1 MEFRILAYAV
11 AALSFA
17 GVASAQQRLGD
28 LEMDAVTAGLAPFT
42 IDCPAC
48 AVASSSSAS
57 MNGVKIATSGT
68 ASPGGG
74 SSDSKGNENRHGS
87 RRNCRPSRAGGSGS
101 GAARG
106 CGDAERSLGH
116 HHSQLDA

>member
-1 MEFRILAYAV
+1 MEFRILAYAI

-17 GVASAQQRLGD
+17 GFASAQQRLGD

-42 IDCPAC
+42 SIDCPAC

-57 MNGVKIATSGT
+57 MNGITIATSGT

-74 SSDSKGNENRHGS
+74 SSDSKATNTNTA
-87 RRNCRPSRAGGSGS
+87 AGGTAGPAV
-101 GAARG
+101 GAVPVPPAVAATLNAASVITITRN
-106 CGDAERSLGH
+106 
-116 HHSQLDA
+116 

>member
-1 MEFRILAYAV
+1 MEFRSLAYAV

-17 GVASAQQRLGD
+17 GFASAQQRLGD

-42 IDCPAC
+42 SIDCPAC

-57 MNGVKIATSGT
+57 MNGVTIATSGT

-74 SSDSKGNENRHGS
+74 SSDSKATNTDTA
-87 RRNCRPSRAGGSGS
+87 AGGTAGPAV
-101 GAARG
+101 GAVPVPPAVAATLNAASVITITRN
-106 CGDAERSLGH
+106 
-116 HHSQLDA
+116 

>member
-17 GVASAQQRLGD
+17 GFASAQQRLGD

-42 IDCPAC
+42 SIDCPAC

-57 MNGVKIATSGT
+57 MNGVTIATSGT

-74 SSDSKGNENRHGS
+74 SSDSKATNTDTA
-87 RRNCRPSRAGGSGS
+87 AGGTAGPAV
-101 GAARG
+101 GTVPVPPAVAATLNAASVITITRN
-106 CGDAERSLGH
+106 
-116 HHSQLDA
+116 

>member
-28 LEMDAVTAGLAPFT
+28 LEMDAVTAGLAPST
-42 IDCPAC
+42 SIDCPAC
-48 AVASSSSAS
+48 AVASSTSAS
-57 MNGVKIATSGT
+57 MNGVTIATSGT

-74 SSDSKGNENRHGS
+74 SSDSKATNTDTA
-87 RRNCRPSRAGGSGS
+87 AGGTAGPAVLV
-101 GAARG
+101 GAVPVPPAVAATLNAASVAITRN
-106 CGDAERSLGH
+106 
-116 HHSQLDA
+116 

>member
-42 IDCPAC
+42 SIDCPAC

-74 SSDSKGNENRHGS
+74 NSDSKATKTDTE
-87 RRNCRPSRAGGSGS
+87 AGGTAGPAALV
-101 GAARG
+101 GAVPVPPAVAATLNAASVTITRN
-106 CGDAERSLGH
+106 
-116 HHSQLDA
+116 